1 MLLLLVSQQFHP
13 LSSVEEDQKLAD
25 QLRRLYIS
33 KETKHER
40 SVSCE
45 IIFYAVCVIL
55 QFVAG

>member
-13 LSSVEEDQKLAD
+13 LPSVEEDQKLTD

-33 KETKHER
+33 KETKHEP

-45 IIFYAVCVIL
+45 R
-55 QFVAG
+55 